1 MTHHSVQPRDQI
13 LVKVY
18 RFLSF
23 AKSMG
28 TNLRSKYNQKLLD
41 HDKKSGTD
49 ALKTASKKLLLN
61 NTPS

>member
-1 MTHHSVQPRDQI
+1 MD
-13 LVKVY
+13 
-18 RFLSF
+18 
-23 AKSMG
+23 